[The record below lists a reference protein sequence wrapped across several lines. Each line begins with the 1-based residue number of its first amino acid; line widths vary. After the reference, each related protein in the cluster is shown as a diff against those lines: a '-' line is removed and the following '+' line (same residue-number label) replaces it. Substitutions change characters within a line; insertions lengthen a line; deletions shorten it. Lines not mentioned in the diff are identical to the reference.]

1 MPPNARF
8 LSLMMLKMMT
18 MTMTMTMTML
28 MTMMMVVVFLP
39 ESSATHRTP
48 RTEGVRETCSHQTP
62 KLSEPV
68 VISCSSCKNHSLD
81 LRRVN
86 SDKTCSKLSNSGKDS
101 ADPIVALVSR
111 IWALKGKIY
120 KCTFLVFGCGA
131 PFFEVDVFVYRGWLG
146 CKHCAIAIVVQC
158 CLNEIILKNFSK
170 NNFKSQC
177 NVL

>member
-1 MPPNARF
+1 
-8 LSLMMLKMMT
+8 
-18 MTMTMTMTML
+18 MTMTMTML
-28 MTMMMVVVFLP
+28 ITMMMVVVFLP

-48 RTEGVRETCSHQTP
+48 GTEGGRGSSSHQTP

-111 IWALKGKIY
+111 IWALKGKIFKCNQCSITY
-120 KCTFLVFGCGA
+120 KSAYNLKLH
-131 PFFEVDVFVYRGWLG
+131 VDRDHKGNRSFRCEL
-146 CKHCAIAIVVQC
+146 CD
-158 CLNEIILKNFSK
+158 ET
-170 NNFKSQC
+170 
-177 NVL
+177 